1 MKGNWLHEVVKVW
14 KKTKAKK
21 NKQTYMII
29 FLRTAKVRRINLQRM
44 DGSFSAAPDC
54 IASQIYPTKRD
65 NTKEKIINNLI
76 M

>member
-1 MKGNWLHEVVKVW
+1 
-14 KKTKAKK
+14 
-21 NKQTYMII
+21 MII

-76 M
+76 R